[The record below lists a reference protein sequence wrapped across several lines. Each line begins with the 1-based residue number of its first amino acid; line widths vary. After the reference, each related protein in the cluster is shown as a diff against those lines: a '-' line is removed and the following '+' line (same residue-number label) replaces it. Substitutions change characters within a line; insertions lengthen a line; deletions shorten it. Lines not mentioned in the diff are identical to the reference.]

1 MKKPLLS
8 LWVLFLFLSGCNSE
22 DISNPEQGETV
33 NRWSFRAVNDT
44 ATIEFEVKGM
54 TVNEPKDFTNL
65 MFSSYKYSVN
75 MELTELTS
83 GNLTLK
89 IYKLDSISVFTKIYS
104 AIGSYNNIDSCTPSL
119 NHIMLVP
126 YNFSGKGKLIVFVR

>member
-1 MKKPLLS
+1 
-8 LWVLFLFLSGCNSE
+8 
-22 DISNPEQGETV
+22 
-33 NRWSFRAVNDT
+33 
-44 ATIEFEVKGM
+44 M